1 MNSLGMY
8 FGQKVISIV
17 EVKGKKVLNN
27 IQIAASSLS
36 VSGLEDK
43 VPEEIK
49 IVALLKDEL
58 RKNKIEAKNA
68 TVALSGMD
76 LIIRTFEMPL
86 LPAKELPGAIHFE
99 VKKYIPFKIEEL
111 VSDSQA
117 QLDKTSRTYFVLF
130 VGIKKETLEKYF
142 SILDQLGIKINSI
155 EYSGFGILRVM
166 QLGGFKEKGVFG
178 VISIDVKEE
187 NEADFTVMEN
197 GIPLFSRDIK
207 LVSGSQGIPK
217 GQEAAA
223 TGAFEKLKTEIR
235 ISLDY
240 YSHKFPTKKIEE
252 FILISTPDSRTDV
265 EAFAQKLDLPFRFIE
280 PSKITGIPESF
291 SLSFL
296 KAYSSALSDAVKT
309 NVKINIL
316 SAWEKSRQLKAFQE
330 HPKEIFSLLFSGFRL
345 NYKLATFAVLICVI
359 SLVFGILQKL
369 PVYRELNT
377 VIVSSEM
384 IVVSRPAIAELS
396 SRVSYDELTRKA
408 AQYNEAVIAMG
419 NLLKK
424 QIYLTPLLC
433 ALSGLLPE
441 EMWLEDFSFANVDN
455 KARFTLRGMV
465 YLDNKSKELE
475 LIQNILVSLK
485 KDTYF
490 NKYFKQ
496 IEIVSAE
503 TSIFKGQTVTS
514 VTISGAS

>member
-27 IQIAASSLS
+27 IRIAASSLS

-223 TGAFEKLKTEIR
+223 AGAFEKLKTDIR

-240 YSHKFPTKKIEE
+240 YNHKFPTKKIEE

-316 SAWEKSRQLKAFQE
+316 SAWEKAKQLKAFQE
-330 HPKEIFSLLFSGFRL
+330 HPKEIFSLLFSGFIL

-359 SLVFGILQKL
+359 SFVFGMLQKL
-369 PVYRELNT
+369 PVLEEINT
-377 VIVSSEM
+377 IIASRPVIADVSSQ
-384 IVVSRPAIAELS
+384 A
-396 SRVSYDELTRKA
+396 SYEDLTRKA
-408 AQYNEAVIAMG
+408 AQYNENIIAIN

-424 QIYLTPLLC
+424 QIYLTGQLS
-433 ALSGLLPE
+433 ALSDLLPE
-441 EMWLEDFSFANVDN
+441 EMWLGGFSFANVDN
-455 KARFTLRGMV
+455 KTQFTLRGIV
-465 YLDNKSKELE
+465 YHENKGNELE
-475 LIQNILVSLK
+475 LIQNVLVSLK
-485 KDTYF
+485 KDPYF
-490 NKYFKQ
+490 SKYFKQ
-496 IEIVSAE
+496 IEIVSAD
-503 TSIFKGQTVTS
+503 TSTFKDKTVTTF
-514 VTISGAS
+514 TISGAS